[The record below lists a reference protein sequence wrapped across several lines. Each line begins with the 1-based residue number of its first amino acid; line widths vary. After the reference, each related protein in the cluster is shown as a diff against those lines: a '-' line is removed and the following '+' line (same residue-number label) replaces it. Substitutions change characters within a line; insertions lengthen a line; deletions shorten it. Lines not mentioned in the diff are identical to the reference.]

1 MISQEQNDRLTLVGP
16 DKPMGRLLRRYWHP
30 VGTALEMDQEPIR
43 KVRILGEN
51 LTLYRSSAG
60 EYGLV
65 AERCPH
71 RSVSFEYGIPDEQG
85 IRCPYH
91 GWLFD
96 KAGRCLEIPYDDRI
110 NPNSRLKDNIRITA
124 YPVRE
129 LAGLLFAYM
138 GPLPAPELPR
148 WDALVQPGF
157 DAVIQIHHLPCNWL
171 QCMDNAADPMHFE
184 YLHAELGNYTLARQ
198 GKAPRMKRTPHL
210 KIAFDLFEYGIMKRR
225 LLEGESGDCDDWRI
239 GHPLLF
245 PNILA
250 VGGRDKPTL
259 QYRVPIDDT
268 NTIQFAYRA
277 KKRAPG
283 EAARPTT
290 VDHAEL
296 FNKEG
301 RIVADNVPAQD
312 MVAWVMQ
319 GPISDRSKEHLSA
332 SDQGVIMYHRLL
344 LDEMT
349 KAERGE
355 DPLGVIRD
363 RSQNEPMINLH
374 REGSALRPF
383 ENEYVSVFDQVT
395 GTDREVVDSV

>member
-16 DKPMGRLLRRYWHP
+16 DKPMGKLLRRYWQP
-30 VGTALEMDQEPIR
+30 VGTAADLDKNPVQ
-43 KVRILGEN
+43 KVRLLGED
-51 LTLYRSSAG
+51 LTLYRSNKG

-71 RSVSFEYGIPDEQG
+71 RMVSLEYGFPDDRG

-96 KAGRCLEIPYDDRI
+96 KGGRCVEMPYDDRI
-110 NPNSRLKDNIRITA
+110 NPQSTYKERVSIKA
-124 YPVRE
+124 YPVQE
-129 LAGLLFAYM
+129 LSGLLFTYM

-157 DAVIQIHHLPCNWL
+157 DVVIQIHKLPCNWL

-198 GKAPRMKRTPHL
+198 GKPPKMVRTPHL
-210 KIAFDLFEYGIMKRR
+210 KIDFDRFEFGIMKRR
-225 LLEGESGDCDDWRI
+225 LLEGESEDCDDWRV

-250 VGGRDKPTL
+250 VGGKDAPTL

-268 NTIQFAYRA
+268 NTIQFAFRT
-277 KKRAPG
+277 KRRKPGAAPI
-283 EAARPTT
+283 PTT

-296 FNKEG
+296 FDKNG
-301 RIVADNVPAQD
+301 RIVADDVPAQD

-319 GPISDRSKEHLSA
+319 GPISDRTQEHLSA
-332 SDQGVIMYHRLL
+332 SDQGVIMFHKMLL
-344 LDEMT
+344 EEVA

-355 DPLGVIRD
+355 DTLGTVRD
-363 RSQNEPMINLH
+363 PARNQPMISLH
-374 REGSALRPF
+374 REGAALRPF
-383 ENEYVSVFDQVT
+383 ENQYVSVFDQKTV
-395 GTDREVVDSV
+395 GAL

>member
-16 DKPMGRLLRRYWHP
+16 DKPMGKLLRRYWQP
-30 VGTALEMDQEPIR
+30 VGTAADLDKNPVQ
-43 KVRILGEN
+43 KVRLLGED
-51 LTLYRSSAG
+51 LTLYRSNKG

-71 RSVSFEYGIPDEQG
+71 RMVSLEYGFPDDRG

-96 KAGRCLEIPYDDRI
+96 KGGRCVEMPYDDRI
-110 NPNSRLKDNIRITA
+110 NPQSTYKERVSIKA
-124 YPVRE
+124 YPVQE
-129 LAGLLFAYM
+129 LSGLLFTYM

-157 DAVIQIHHLPCNWL
+157 DVVIQIHKLPCNWL

-198 GKAPRMKRTPHL
+198 GKPPKMVRTPHL
-210 KIAFDLFEYGIMKRR
+210 KIDFDRFEFGIMKRR
-225 LLEGESGDCDDWRI
+225 LLEGESEDCDDWRV

-250 VGGRDKPTL
+250 VGGKDAPTL

-268 NTIQFAYRA
+268 NTIQFAFRT
-277 KKRAPG
+277 KRRKPGAAPI
-283 EAARPTT
+283 PTT

-296 FNKEG
+296 FDKNG
-301 RIVADNVPAQD
+301 RIVADDVPAQD

-319 GPISDRSKEHLSA
+319 GPISDRTQEHLSA
-332 SDQGVIMYHRLL
+332 SDQGVIMFHKMLL
-344 LDEMT
+344 EEVA

-355 DPLGVIRD
+355 DTLGTIRD
-363 RSQNEPMINLH
+363 PARNQPMISLH
-374 REGSALRPF
+374 REGAALRPF
-383 ENEYVSVFDQVT
+383 ENQYVSVFDQKTV
-395 GTDREVVDSV
+395 GAL